1 MTRSELIQRLHAT
14 LNQNSKLNF
23 ELSDK
28 DVTKSTKTLFNII
41 AKSIAT
47 GRRVEVRGFG
57 GFSLSHQKPR
67 SGRNPKTGESV
78 SIPAK
83 SVPYFKAG
91 KELRYR
97 VAQIVK
103 K

>member
-14 LNQNSKLNF
+14 LSQNSKFNF
-23 ELSDK
+23 ELSEK
-28 DVTKSTKTLFNII
+28 DVANSTKALFNII
-41 AKSIAT
+41 AKSIVS

-57 GFSLSHQKPR
+57 GFSLSYQKPR
-67 SGRNPKTGESV
+67 CGRNPKTGEAV